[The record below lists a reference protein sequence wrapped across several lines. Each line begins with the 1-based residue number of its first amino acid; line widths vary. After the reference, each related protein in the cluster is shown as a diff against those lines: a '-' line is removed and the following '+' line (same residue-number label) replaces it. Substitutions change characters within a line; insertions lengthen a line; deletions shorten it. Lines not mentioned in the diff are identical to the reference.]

1 MEIFH
6 AFGIEWKLLVIQ
18 MINFG
23 IALFVLYRYAYTPIM
38 TILAK
43 REKEISE
50 GVAAAKEAKEA
61 EQVIKNE
68 KEGILR
74 TAREDGGKIVE
85 HLRKQGIEEEQRIL
99 RDAQAKSIQLLDE
112 SRKKSEEERAY
123 ILRESEKE
131 VAKMAVLAAE
141 KILRADAKA
150 T

>member
-18 MINFG
+18 MINFA
-23 IALFVLYRYAYTPIM
+23 IVLFVLHRYAYKPIM
-38 TILAK
+38 AMLAK
-43 REKEISE
+43 REKEIAD
-50 GVAAAKEAKEA
+50 GITAAANAKTT
-61 EQVIKNE
+61 EQQILGE
-68 KEGILR
+68 KDAILR

-85 HLRKQGIEEEQRIL
+85 QLRKQGTEEERRL
-99 RDAQAKSIQLLDE
+99 MREAQEKSAALLDE

-141 KILRADAKA
+141 KILRTNSTNA
-150 T
+150 